1 MLSAMSRQAK
11 SREMGWFAAACAATV
26 ATSAL
31 TGCVNTERPIYEAP
45 ARQTTP
51 VSVCTEG
58 ITPPKRKRGDAK
70 AMVRD
75 LDPEQWLE
83 IMLPA
88 YEPGDGLQ
96 PTMTDCTGNYVF
108 ANETLRHG
116 VSEMG
121 WPRLVDPD
129 ELDTRSGPRGVKAI
143 RLRVLKFE
151 NGDEG
156 GPIALVRAVDDT
168 AEVFGVGTYRGPTDA
183 KLTPVRMGD
192 EYLLVAEAR
201 RCPDT
206 FNCRKTADFYLV
218 RRGRLINAATVDVE
232 RVQRV
237 PSVSAKGLYA
247 EYRLN
252 TDITYTRDGI
262 QLLEQVK
269 VRTIPYENETER
281 DGNRE
286 LRKVEF
292 ARMLRVDRDTLFST
306 NESLWERVVG
316 QD

>member
-1 MLSAMSRQAK
+1 MLLAVMVRQHMRRLTGPAI
-11 SREMGWFAAACAATV
+11 AAALSC
-26 ATSAL
+26 TSL
-31 TGCVNTERPIYEAP
+31 GCVNQERPIYEAP
-45 ARQTTP
+45 ARQTIP

-58 ITPPKRKRGDAK
+58 IAPPRRKKDDDSII
-70 AMVRD
+70 VRD

-83 IMLPA
+83 IMVPS
-88 YEPGDGLQ
+88 YDPSKGMEPRA
-96 PTMTDCTGNYVF
+96 TDCTGNYVF
-108 ANETLRHG
+108 ANESLRRG
-116 VSEMG
+116 ISKPG

-129 ELDTRSGPRGVKAI
+129 ELDVRSGPKGVKAI
-143 RLRVLKFE
+143 RLRMLAFE
-151 NGDEG
+151 NGDYG
-156 GPIALVRAVDDT
+156 GPVAMVRAVNDS
-168 AEVFGVGTYRGPTDA
+168 AEVFGIGSYRGPIDA
-183 KLTPVRMGD
+183 KLTPVRMGN

-206 FNCRKTADFYLV
+206 YNCRKTADFYLA
-218 RRGRLINAATVDVE
+218 RRGRLINAATVDIE

-237 PSVSAKGLYA
+237 PSVGERGLYA

-252 TDITYTRDGI
+252 TDISYSSDGI
-262 QLLEQVK
+262 QLLEQVN
-269 VRTIPYENETER
+269 VRIIPYEKQGDR
-281 DGNRE
+281 DSDRA